1 MFQKFG
7 RYEIIEP
14 IGNGS
19 FGMVYR
25 ANDPNLD
32 RVVAI
37 KVINQLVSD
46 PQVLADIRNEARLTA
61 NLDHPNVVR
70 IYDFEVDNSMAY
82 IVMPFLPDCLANHID
97 EANPFPY
104 QRAVEMATQI
114 ARGLGYAHSQEI
126 VHRDIKPSNI
136 LMTSDENLQVADF
149 GIARTSYRMERT
161 YGAGTLLYMAP
172 ELWTEDKGDY
182 RVDVYSLGVTLFEML
197 TGYRPFQGPSQ
208 RDLLLQHTESPV
220 PSMPAQL
227 GIPEAVED
235 IVRKAMAKNP
245 NDRFDDADDMAD
257 ALARLL
263 TGGFTTKS
271 KKDIEVLSE
280 SIESFLVQGDA
291 LLDAT
296 LFTEAASMYSEIIRL
311 SPNDDHAFHS
321 RGFAYRRLGRY
332 HDAISDQTNAIH
344 IDSDFADAYCERG
357 RCYFELNESEH
368 AMTDFNKAI
377 QLDPDDINAHWF
389 RGLSYTLLNQHQ

>member
-82 IVMPFLPDCLANHID
+82 IVMPFLPDSLSNHID
-97 EANPFPY
+97 PVDSLSYEK
-104 QRAVEMATQI
+104 AVEMATQI
-114 ARGLGYAHSQEI
+114 ARGLGQAHSQGI

-136 LMTSDENLQVADF
+136 LMTSEGTLQVADF

-161 YGAGTLLYMAP
+161 YGAGTMLYMAP
-172 ELWTEDKGDY
+172 ELWTGDKGDS

-197 TGYRPFQGPSQ
+197 TGGRPQG
-208 RDLLLQHTESPV
+208 
-220 PSMPAQL
+220 
-227 GIPEAVED
+227 
-235 IVRKAMAKNP
+235 
-245 NDRFDDADDMAD
+245 
-257 ALARLL
+257 
-263 TGGFTTKS
+263 
-271 KKDIEVLSE
+271 
-280 SIESFLVQGDA
+280 
-291 LLDAT
+291 
-296 LFTEAASMYSEIIRL
+296 
-311 SPNDDHAFHS
+311 
-321 RGFAYRRLGRY
+321 
-332 HDAISDQTNAIH
+332 
-344 IDSDFADAYCERG
+344 
-357 RCYFELNESEH
+357 
-368 AMTDFNKAI
+368 
-377 QLDPDDINAHWF
+377 
-389 RGLSYTLLNQHQ
+389 